1 MRKSKKGNPVS
12 VTGIICRCSGFTLI
26 ELTIA
31 LIVMAIIVTLAFSF
45 YRDSIS
51 KAKITV
57 AQSALVNVKKTLAI
71 YNMDKGSYPASID
84 FTSCL
89 DEKDHPV
96 FGPELCAQ
104 MKEDVTYENYSG
116 GAAGFE
122 LKVRAKDA
130 KRTLITLTQDNIT
143 IQGH

>member
-31 LIVMAIIVTLAFSF
+31 LVVMGIIVTLAFSF
-45 YRDSIS
+45 YKDSIS

-57 AQSALVNVKKTLAI
+57 AQSVLVNVKKTLAI
-71 YNMDKGSYPASID
+71 YNMDKGNYPASID

-104 MKEDVTYENYSG
+104 LKEDVLTENYSG
-116 GAAGFE
+116 NASSFE
-122 LKVRAKDA
+122 LKARAKDTQ
-130 KRTLITLTQDNIT
+130 KTLITLTQDNIT